1 MNQMVRVFDTKLEVK
16 TIGEHGRPIVI
27 MTGMGCSFEE
37 WIEVTERLVSSNRIL
52 LYHRPGTGRSEIS
65 TRKRN
70 TEATAKELKEL
81 LHVLQIDEPIVLIGH
96 SYGGLCA
103 QHYAKLFPGD
113 LAALILIDST
123 SHDLHKLDA
132 LDTPVM
138 DRLASD
144 EDWIQQCRHYAKCS
158 TSELTD
164 LIGPNLSE
172 AQQKLPE
179 SIQAKLL
186 NFSRRPQ
193 LYKTMLEEVQNW
205 YQDAKL
211 IKDLGS
217 FEDVPL
223 YILSRDAEY
232 EIKRGRMEGL
242 PESEL
247 KSFEGTWHQLVRE
260 QAELSSNSRFF
271 IAKGASHAIHL
282 DRPDMILDVVNASLN
297 N

>member
-1 MNQMVRVFDTKLEVK
+1 MSRMVKVFDIDLEVK
-16 TIGEHGRPIVI
+16 TKGEQGRHVVI

-37 WIEVTERLVSSNRIL
+37 WDLVTEKLSSSNRIL
-52 LYHRPGTGRSEIS
+52 LFHRPGTGRSEIS
-65 TRKRN
+65 ARKRN
-70 TEATAKELKEL
+70 TAATAKELKGL
-81 LHVLQIDEPIVLIGH
+81 LHVMEIDEPIVLMGH

-113 LAALILIDST
+113 VAALILIDST

-138 DRLASD
+138 DEVASD
-144 EDWIQQCRHYAKCS
+144 EDWRQQCRHYAKCS

-164 LIGPNLSE
+164 LIRPNLSV
-172 AQQKLPE
+172 AQRKLPE
-179 SIQAKLL
+179 SIQAELL

-205 YQDAKL
+205 YQDARL
-211 IKDLGS
+211 IKDLGYL
-217 FEDVPL
+217 EDVPL
-223 YILSRDAEY
+223 YIVSRDAEY
-232 EIKRGRMEGL
+232 EIKQGRMEGL

-247 KSFEGTWHQLVRE
+247 RSFEGTWHQLVRE
-260 QAELSSNSRFF
+260 QAELSSNSHFF

-282 DRPDMILDVVNASLN
+282 DRPDMIVDVVNASLN